1 MTGSGSYRLWSKAS
15 NFFFRACLMTLLTG
29 LSVSLLA
36 ARQDILDREI
46 TIPRQNTTLYGLLSQ
61 ISRQTGY
68 FFIYDSELV
77 DNNRRVRTAAV
88 TGSLGA
94 LLSAFL
100 DDPGLQ
106 FMVVDRHIVIYR
118 RPSIATGSPVS
129 LVEEEEFRPGGLLVR
144 GRVLDQA
151 SGSPL
156 PHATILIEGKGM
168 GTISNHDG
176 VFQFRLQEQLRDA
189 SMRISYMGYKSQV
202 FPLALVDG
210 KNIDVLMETDYI
222 SMQEVIIRY
231 YDPEAIVREA
241 LSKRPDNYSDSP
253 VYHTSF
259 YREGVL
265 RNRKLL
271 NYSEAIFRVYKS
283 GYGNVY
289 DTDQAVLL
297 KSRKISN
304 ADHTDTLILKIKA
317 GVQSALELDIIKTMP
332 AFIDPEYLHE
342 LEFSPVDIVSR
353 DGRSL
358 YAIRF
363 EQTMLEFLPV
373 FSGIF
378 FIDTE
383 SLALV
388 SIEFEV
394 HPKHIDRS
402 RHIFLARLHRRYQ
415 VNFDRIHYTVQ
426 YQLHNGHYHLSHL
439 RGDITM
445 RLRPRNRLFSSNYHA
460 FLEMVVGRIDEDHI
474 HRFSRHETFRT
485 REVFV
490 DQDLEYDYDFWGEYN
505 IISPEKNVT
514 EAFSQIRSKIESIV
528 STDDE

>member
-1 MTGSGSYRLWSKAS
+1 MRGSGSYRLWSKAS
-15 NFFFRACLMTLLTG
+15 NFFFRACLITLLTG
-29 LSVSLLA
+29 LTAIPLA

-46 TIPRQNTTLYGLLSQ
+46 TIPRQTTTLYGLFSQ

-77 DNNRRVRTAAV
+77 DNNRRVRTGAV
-88 TGSLGA
+88 TGRLGDM
-94 LLSAFL
+94 LSAFL

-118 RPSIATGSPVS
+118 RPAIAAERAAPAM
-129 LVEEEEFRPGGLLVR
+129 EEEEGRPEGLLVR
-144 GRVLDQA
+144 GRVLDQE

-176 VFQFRLQEQLRDA
+176 VFQFRVQEPLRHA
-189 SMRISYMGYKSQV
+189 SMRISYMGYKSQT

-231 YDPEAIVREA
+231 YDPETIVREA
-241 LSKRPDNYSDSP
+241 LERRPDNYSNTP

-259 YREGVL
+259 YREGVQ

-271 NYSEAIFRVYKS
+271 NYSEAIFKIYKS
-283 GYGNVY
+283 SYIDEF

-297 KSRKISN
+297 KSRKISDAN
-304 ADHTDTLILKIKA
+304 HTDTLILKIKA

-332 AFIDPEYLHE
+332 AFFDPEYLHE
-342 LEFSPVDIVSR
+342 LAFSPVDIVTR
-353 DGRSL
+353 DDRSL

-363 EQTMLEFLPV
+363 EQTHLEFLPIYT
-373 FSGIF
+373 GIF

-383 SLALV
+383 TLALV
-388 SIEFEV
+388 AIEFEV
-394 HPKHIDRS
+394 HPKHIDKS
-402 RHIFLARLHRRYQ
+402 RHVFLARLHRRYQ

-426 YQLHNGHYHLSHL
+426 YQLHNGTYHLSHL
-439 RGDITM
+439 RGDIHM
-445 RLRPRNRLFSSNYHA
+445 RLRSRSRLFSSNYHA
-460 FLEMVVGRIDEDHI
+460 FLEMALFHIDTEEVR
-474 HRFSRHETFRT
+474 RFSRRETFRT
-485 REVFV
+485 QEIFV
-490 DQDLEYDYDFWGEYN
+490 DQKLEYDYAFWGEYN
-505 IISPEKNVT
+505 IIPPEKSVT
-514 EAFSQIRSKIESIV
+514 EAFTQIRPKIESIV
-528 STDDE
+528 SEEE